1 MNHMIKEYI
10 KQRQSLHEDS
20 RISGAK
26 NI

>member
-1 MNHMIKEYI
+1 MIKEYI